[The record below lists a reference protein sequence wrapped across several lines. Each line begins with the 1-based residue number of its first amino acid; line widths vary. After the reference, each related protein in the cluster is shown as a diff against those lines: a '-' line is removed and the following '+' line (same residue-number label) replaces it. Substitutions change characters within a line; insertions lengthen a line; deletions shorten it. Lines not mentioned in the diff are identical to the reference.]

1 MNTENIMMVLGS
13 NAVVAVITFLFSR
26 KKENVEIDTNV
37 ISNLEKSIM
46 VYAKIIQ
53 DLKVE
58 ISELN
63 VKILDLEA
71 KIDNLQKE
79 NEKLR
84 IKLNK

>member
-1 MNTENIMMVLGS
+1 MNTENLMMVLGS
-13 NAVVAVITFLFSR
+13 NAVVAVITFLFSKR
-26 KKENVEIDTNV
+26 KQNAEIDTNV

-53 DLKVE
+53 DLKAE

-63 VKILDLEA
+63 VKILDLEK
-71 KIDNLQKE
+71 KIDNLQTE

-84 IKLNK
+84 LKLNK

>member
-1 MNTENIMMVLGS
+1 MNTENLMMVLGS
-13 NAVVAVITFLFSR
+13 NAVVAVITFLFSKR
-26 KKENVEIDTNV
+26 KQNAEVDTNV

-63 VKILDLEA
+63 VKILDLEK
-71 KIDNLQKE
+71 KIDNLQTE

-84 IKLNK
+84 LKLNK

>member
-1 MNTENIMMVLGS
+1 MNTENLMMILGS
-13 NAVVAVITFLFSR
+13 NTVVAVITFLFSR

-53 DLKVE
+53 DLKGE
-58 ISELN
+58 IAELN
-63 VKILDLEA
+63 VKILDLEK
-71 KIDNLQKE
+71 KIDNLQTE

>member
-1 MNTENIMMVLGS
+1 MENLLLVLGS
-13 NAVVAVITFLFSR
+13 NAVVAFLTFLFSR
-26 KKENVEIDTNV
+26 KKENAEIDTNV

-63 VKILDLEA
+63 VKIMDLET
-71 KIDNLQKE
+71 KIDNLQRE

-84 IKLNK
+84 LKLNK